1 MASDTSMLLMLHT
14 GRRSSRRGLFRS
26 HHECARQLC
35 KRHSTVPPSGGA
47 QLHFTVADQGVMEE
61 HRESPRWSE
70 CVESHIKK
78 SLESVHTIHLLPTTG
93 QAHVAQAHRASA
105 RPLCAQCGQTKR
117 GNPVING

>member
-14 GRRSSRRGLFRS
+14 GRRSSRRGLFHSR
-26 HHECARQLC
+26 HECARQPC
-35 KRHSTVPPSGGA
+35 RWHSTVPPSGGA

-61 HRESPRWSE
+61 HRESPQWSE

-93 QAHVAQAHRASA
+93 QAHAAQAQRASD
-105 RPLCAQCGQTKR
+105 RPLWCAS
-117 GNPVING
+117 